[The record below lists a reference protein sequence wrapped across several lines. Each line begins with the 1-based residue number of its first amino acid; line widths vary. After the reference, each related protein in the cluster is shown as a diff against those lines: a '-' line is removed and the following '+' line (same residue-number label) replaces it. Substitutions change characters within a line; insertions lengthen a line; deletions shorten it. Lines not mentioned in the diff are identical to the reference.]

1 MREEKGFRVFDMV
14 VEAIGGI
21 ALTLMIFCVLLQVF
35 VRYFINLLGTVSL
48 SWTEEMARFLLIFVT
63 FWGAAIALRK
73 KEHIAIPFLLERVS
87 PRTQLIL
94 RLVFIA
100 VMAAFLVIVFFGG
113 LTMMRVM
120 WNTPVGSGLR
130 WLSVGKVYTFVP
142 VGTGLMLV
150 YLVLW
155 AIETVER
162 L

>member
-120 WNTPVGSGLR
+120 WNAPVGSGLR

>member
-1 MREEKGFRVFDMV
+1 MRGEKGFRVFDMV

-21 ALTLMIFCVLLQVF
+21 ALILMIFCVLLQVF

-113 LTMMRVM
+113 LTMMKVM

>member
-1 MREEKGFRVFDMV
+1 MRGEKGFRVFDMV

-21 ALTLMIFCVLLQVF
+21 ALILMIFCVLLQVF

-87 PRTQLIL
+87 PRTQFIL
-94 RLVFIA
+94 RLIFIA

-113 LTMMRVM
+113 LTMMKVM

>member
-113 LTMMRVM
+113 LTMMKVM

-130 WLSVGKVYTFVP
+130 WLSVGKVYAFVP